1 MTRTKGSLLV
11 LGAGE
16 EQVAIYQEARR
27 RGLPTIGVDMRSDR
41 PGLALADTFLQ
52 ISTTDPVRI
61 AEALAGQRIAGVV
74 STAADTC
81 LESWHHLTE
90 RFGTPWR
97 YPAAAARVSMDKAEF
112 HRIAGAAGIPT
123 YRWIQ
128 STPDAVAAAVP
139 HRLGFPA
146 VVKPADSSG
155 SRGVGRV
162 DTPAELAAALA
173 EAARHS
179 PRGQVIAEE
188 CLVGLNLTVNVFL
201 VDGRPAASVIS
212 EKLILPGP
220 RFLIGGHL
228 APAPVDPATERA
240 LLADALRLCAAF
252 DLRDGPANF
261 DVIVA
266 ADGTRYVLE
275 VGARMSGN
283 GFPQLAT
290 AATGADWLAALV
302 DLATGRPVRLNP
314 VRRRPT
320 RLRVLT
326 SPLEVAGELV
336 SVEGLDL
343 VAAMPGVA
351 VAQVFAVPGSTV
363 LPFTEA
369 GRKLGWIVATA
380 DAHDL
385 LDSTIDQALGALKIV
400 ARPHRDRELVGLD

>member
-1 MTRTKGSLLV
+1 VTRIEGSLLV

-41 PGLALADTFLQ
+41 PGVALADTFLP
-52 ISTTDPVRI
+52 ISTTDPGRI
-61 AEALAGQRIAGVV
+61 AEALAGQSIAGVV

-81 LESWHHLTE
+81 LESWHRLTE
-90 RFGTPWR
+90 WFGTPWR

-112 HRIAGAAGIPT
+112 HRIADAAGIPT

-128 STPDAVAAAVP
+128 SGPDDVAAAIPRV
-139 HRLGFPA
+139 LGFPV

-155 SRGVGRV
+155 SRGVRRV
-162 DTPAELAAALA
+162 GTSVELAEALA
-173 EAARHS
+173 EAVRHS

-188 CLVGLNLTVNVFL
+188 CLTGRDLTVNVFL
-201 VDGRPAASVIS
+201 VGGRLATSVIS
-212 EKLILPGP
+212 EKRILPGS
-220 RFLIGGHL
+220 RFLIGGHV
-228 APAPVDPATERA
+228 APAPLDPATERA

-261 DVIVA
+261 DVILT

-290 AATGADWLAALV
+290 AATGTDWMAALV
-302 DLATGRPVRLNP
+302 DLATGRPVRLNHG
-314 VRRRPT
+314 RRCPT
-320 RLRVLT
+320 GLRVLT
-326 SPLEVAGELV
+326 SPLQVAGELLA
-336 SVEGLDL
+336 VEGVDL
-343 VAAMPGVA
+343 VAAMPGV
-351 VAQVFAVPGSTV
+351 VAAEVFAAPGSTV

-380 DAHDL
+380 DRYDL
-385 LDSTIDQALGALKIV
+385 LDATLDRAIGALRFV
-400 ARPHRDRELVGLD
+400 ARPHRDRQLVLGW